1 MKLLEAI
8 RNVSIENVELIND
21 ILFALNER
29 RTIVEIN
36 EPMSDGAYYEKWE
49 EKLSDLDDIIE
60 ELEDALNNKDIEQK
74 KRSLARAVGDI
85 IFHQFT
91 YGGLKRLTI

>member
-1 MKLLEAI
+1 MKLLDAI
-8 RNVSIENVELIND
+8 KTVSVDNIELIQD
-21 ILFALNER
+21 IIDVLNER
-29 RTIVEIN
+29 RDIVEIN

-49 EKLSDLDDIIE
+49 EKLSDLDNIIE
-60 ELEDALNNKDIEQK
+60 ELEDVIKNDDIDQK
-74 KRSLARAVGDI
+74 ELSLKRARCDV